1 MFNVYFKIKLLR
13 FEYYSIDLCFLEII
27 FKNISH
33 VDI

>member
-13 FEYYSIDLCFLEII
+13 FEYYLIDLCFFEII
-27 FKNISH
+27 FKNIFY